1 MGKDEIG
8 KGNKKLRAVLSLN
21 LENMEMDEFMW
32 TEDRDPPP
40 LIRPKIKKK
49 GKDESEEERRPG
61 S

>member
-1 MGKDEIG
+1 MGKYEIG
-8 KGNKKLRAVLSLN
+8 KGSKKLRAVLSLN

-40 LIRPKIKKK
+40 LIRPRIRKK
-49 GKDESEEERRPG
+49 GRDESEEERRPN

>member
-1 MGKDEIG
+1 MGKYEIG
-8 KGNKKLRAVLSLN
+8 KGSKKLRAVLSLN